1 MYVFFRNICANLGFN
16 CINYINRS
24 FLQFFLVK
32 ISNMMKNANS
42 TPLPF
47 VAATIMAAAIVD
59 IELEE

>member
-1 MYVFFRNICANLGFN
+1 
-16 CINYINRS
+16 
-24 FLQFFLVK
+24 
-32 ISNMMKNANS
+32 MMKNANS